1 MMSCYPIGRF
11 LLFTTL
17 KLSNGILVAEKVP
30 SVARL
35 TYVDFSYTNSRAFQE
50 PHRKQDARLRKR
62 QSLFNLNVIIF
73 KINKSSERFKL
84 TGELRT
90 WYTFKLRFMEKNCLY
105 ENIVDPFVHIR
116 S

>member
-1 MMSCYPIGRF
+1 M
-11 LLFTTL
+11 
-17 KLSNGILVAEKVP
+17 AEKVP

-50 PHRKQDARLRKR
+50 PHRKQEARLRKR
-62 QSLFNLNVIIF
+62 QSLFNLNVIIY

-84 TGELRT
+84 TGESRM
-90 WYTFKLRFMEKNCLY
+90 WYTFKFCFMEKNCLY

>member
-1 MMSCYPIGRF
+1 MSCYPIGRF

-50 PHRKQDARLRKR
+50 PHRKQEARLRKR
-62 QSLFNLNVIIF
+62 QSLFNLNVIIY

-84 TGELRT
+84 TGESRM
-90 WYTFKLRFMEKNCLY
+90 WYTFKLCFMEKNCLY